1 MFICQ
6 QTHKSHRSF
15 HLITITLLFTH
26 KTIECVHQQDQERE
40 QGIQLPVSHT
50 LIDHHICHGVRPLGR
65 HVKNRSLS
73 FSGIHCISMDKW
85 IALLRCS
92 TISTKC

>member
-1 MFICQ
+1 M
-6 QTHKSHRSF
+6 HH
-15 HLITITLLFTH
+15 
-26 KTIECVHQQDQERE
+26 QDQERE

-50 LIDHHICHGVRPLGR
+50 LIDHHICHGVRLLGC
-65 HVKNRSLS
+65 HLKNGS
-73 FSGIHCISMDKW
+73 FSWSSMNCMLW